1 MSTYSI
7 RDLERISNLKA
18 HTIRIWEQR
27 YGLLT
32 PERTDTN
39 IRFYNDD
46 HIKKL
51 LNVCT
56 LLNKGMK
63 ISKISKLTKTQ
74 IAEEIDKIIAGSF
87 QADVHIEAIINEALI
102 AISTFDVA
110 LFDGLFSNAVKRLG
124 LKKTYERI
132 LYPLLVRTGLMWV
145 KDDMLPAQEHFLSN
159 LIRQKLFAAID
170 ALPPITNAD
179 QKWVLFLN
187 EEEDHEIG
195 LLFAHYLIRQYGKE
209 VIYLGARVP
218 YQDLS
223 FVVTNSRPT
232 HIYTFFVRNH
242 LEEQKKEL
250 VEKLTLDFENTNIC
264 LSGGYDSFDQKNDER
279 QVTHIA
285 EIGDLLSILNESDDE
300 LELIHAEKN

>member
-7 RDLERISNLKA
+7 RDLERISNMKA

-27 YGLLT
+27 YGLFT

-39 IRFYNDD
+39 IRYYNDD

-56 LLNKGMK
+56 LLNQGMK
-63 ISKISKLTKTQ
+63 ISKISKLDKSQ
-74 IAEEIDKIIAGSF
+74 IATEIDKIIAGSF
-87 QADVHIEAIINEALI
+87 QGDIHIEAIINQMLI
-102 AISTFDVA
+102 AIATFNVP
-110 LFDGLFSNAVKRLG
+110 LFDELFTGAVKRLG
-124 LKKTYERI
+124 LKKTYEKI

-145 KDDMLPAQEHFLSN
+145 KDDLLPSQEHFLSN

-170 ALPPITNAD
+170 SLPLPVNSD

-195 LLFAHYLIRQYGKE
+195 LLFASYLIRQHGKE

-218 YQDLS
+218 YQDLAM
-223 FVVTNSRPT
+223 VVKQSRPT
-232 HIYTFFVRNH
+232 HIYSFFVRNQFEDQIDT
-242 LEEQKKEL
+242 LL
-250 VEKLTLDFENTNIC
+250 GKLTSDFQDMHIC
-264 LSGGYDSFDQKNDER
+264 ISGSYDQTKAAGK
-279 QVTHIA
+279 QVTQISSI
-285 EIGDLLSILNESDDE
+285 ENLIQILDLN
-300 LELIHAEKN
+300 HAE

>member
-7 RDLERISNLKA
+7 RDLEKISNMKA

-39 IRFYNDD
+39 IRYYNDD

-56 LLNKGMK
+56 LLNQGMK
-63 ISKISKLTKTQ
+63 ISKISKLDKSQ
-74 IAEEIDKIIAGSF
+74 IADEIDKIIAGSF
-87 QADVHIEAIINEALI
+87 QSDIHIEAIINQMLI
-102 AISTFDVA
+102 AITTFNVQ
-110 LFDGLFSNAVKRLG
+110 LFDELFTGSVKRLG
-124 LKKTYERI
+124 LKKTYEKI

-145 KDDMLPAQEHFLSN
+145 KDDLLPSQEHFLSN
-159 LIRQKLFAAID
+159 LIRQKLFSAID
-170 ALPPITNAD
+170 SLPAPTGSD

-195 LLFAHYLIRQYGKE
+195 LLFASYLIRQQGKE

-218 YQDLS
+218 YNDLAL
-223 FVVTNSRPT
+223 VVKQSQPT
-232 HIYTFFVRNH
+232 HIYSFFVRNQFEDQIDT
-242 LEEQKKEL
+242 LL
-250 VEKLTLDFENTNIC
+250 DRLTSDFKNMAIC
-264 LSGGYDSFDQKNDER
+264 ISGPYDQTKPAIAGK
-279 QVTHIA
+279 QVTQIA
-285 EIGDLLSILNESDDE
+285 NIENLIEILNQS
-300 LELIHAEKN
+300 HAN

>member
-7 RDLERISNLKA
+7 RDLERISNMKA

-39 IRFYNDD
+39 IRYYNDD

-56 LLNKGMK
+56 LLNQGMK
-63 ISKISKLTKTQ
+63 ISKISKLDKAQ
-74 IAEEIDKIIAGSF
+74 IANEIDRIIERSF
-87 QADVHIEAIINEALI
+87 QSDVHIEAIINQMLI
-102 AISTFDVA
+102 AITTFNVQ
-110 LFDGLFSNAVKRLG
+110 LFDELFTGAVKRLG
-124 LKKTYERI
+124 LKKTYEKI

-145 KDDMLPAQEHFLSN
+145 KDDLLPSQEHFLSN

-170 ALPPITNAD
+170 SLPLPTISD

-195 LLFAHYLIRQYGKE
+195 LLFASYLIRQHGKE
-209 VIYLGARVP
+209 VIYLGSRVP
-218 YQDLS
+218 YQDLAM
-223 FVVTNSRPT
+223 VVMQSQPT
-232 HIYTFFVRNH
+232 HIYSFFVRNQFEDQIDT
-242 LEEQKKEL
+242 LL
-250 VEKLTLDFENTNIC
+250 NRLTSDFKNMHIC
-264 LSGGYDSFDQKNDER
+264 ISGSYDKMKNDAAK
-279 QVTHIA
+279 QVTEIA
-285 EIGDLLSILNESDDE
+285 SIENLIEILDQN
-300 LELIHAEKN
+300 HAK